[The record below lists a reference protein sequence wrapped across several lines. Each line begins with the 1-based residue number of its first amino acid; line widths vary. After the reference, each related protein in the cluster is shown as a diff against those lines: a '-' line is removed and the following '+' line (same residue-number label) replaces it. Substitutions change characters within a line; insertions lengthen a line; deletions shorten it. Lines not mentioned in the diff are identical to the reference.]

1 MTADGVKFTIVMP
14 TFQRRDVVT
23 ESVRALSRQCNSPP
37 FGVVV
42 VVDGSTDGTAAA
54 LQALEPPF
62 GLTVVEQPNLGR
74 AAACN
79 RGAVAAEGEWLLFLD
94 DDMEADP
101 HLLAVHECSH
111 REGADVVV
119 GHVPLH
125 PDSRPGFLTKAVAEW
140 AEGRAMRLG
149 KQGGELGL
157 EDLLTGQMSIRRE
170 VFLRIGGFDES
181 FTRDGA
187 YGGEDLDLGRRL
199 LDAGCRIVFE
209 PEAISLQRYVVTPRQ
224 NLRQWRDWG
233 RASVLLARSHPD
245 QAEHIFR
252 HRETAF
258 DRVAGRPLRPVFR
271 ELVLA
276 LATMRL
282 EGPRVT
288 HWFFRVRNLEFFRGT
303 REAGGRPRQRPVRVL
318 CYHAIADLQGAS
330 IIEPYGIPPPEF
342 RRQLQLLARHFRFI
356 SPDEFARYL
365 RGGGVPRRAV
375 LLTFDDC
382 FRDLFVEALPLLRE
396 FRVPALAFAVTGKIG
411 GSYDW
416 DEALGAPRLPLVD
429 GVGLLAAAE
438 HITIGSHTRTHRM
451 LNRLP
456 NDALADE
463 IDGSIADLEA
473 LGLPRPQF
481 LAYPYGEHG
490 PAVRE
495 VARDAGLLGA
505 FTVEG
510 GRVRPQGERYA
521 IPRAEIL
528 RSDTGWRFVW
538 KVLTLRP
545 TRSSKRSYSPIR
557 RVRDR
562 R

>member
-1 MTADGVKFTIVMP
+1 MMADGIEFTIVIP

-23 ESVRALSRQCNSPP
+23 ESLRALSRQRNPPP
-37 FGVVV
+37 FEVVL

-54 LQALEPPF
+54 VRALELPF
-62 GLTVVEQPNLGR
+62 ALRVVEQPNRGR

-79 RGAVAAEGEWLLFLD
+79 RGAAAAEGKWLLFLD

-101 HLLAVHECSH
+101 HLLAEHECNH
-111 REGADVVV
+111 RKGADVVV
-119 GHVPLH
+119 GHVPVH
-125 PDSRPGFLTKAVAEW
+125 ADSRPGFLTKAVAAWSED
-140 AEGRAMRLG
+140 RAARLG
-149 KQGGELGL
+149 AQNGELGL
-157 EDLLTGQMSIRRE
+157 DDLLTGQMSIRRG
-170 VFLRIGGFDES
+170 VFLRVGGFDES

-199 LDAGCRIVFE
+199 QDAGYRVVFE
-209 PEAISLQRYVVTPRQ
+209 PGAISRQRYVVTPREY
-224 NLRQWRDWG
+224 LRQWRDWG
-233 RASVLLARSHPD
+233 RASVLLARAHPD
-245 QAEHIFR
+245 QAEEIFR
-252 HRETAF
+252 HRETVF
-258 DRVAGRPLRPVFR
+258 DRVVGRPLLPLFR

-276 LATMRL
+276 LAAVRL
-282 EGPRVT
+282 EGSRVT
-288 HWFFRVRNLEFFRGT
+288 YWFFRVRNLELFRGM
-303 REAGGRPRQRPVRVL
+303 RDAGGRPRQRSVRIL
-318 CYHAIADLQGAS
+318 CYHAIADLQGAPV
-330 IIEPYGIPPPEF
+330 IEPYGVPPSEF
-342 RRQLQLLARHFRFI
+342 RRQLRLLARHFRFI

-365 RGGGVPRRAV
+365 RGGGVPSRAV

-429 GVGLLAAAE
+429 GDELAAAAE
-438 HITIGSHTRTHRM
+438 HLTIGSHTRTHRM

-456 NDALADE
+456 TEVLADE
-463 IDGSIADLEA
+463 ISGSIADLEA

-490 PAVRE
+490 PTVGE

-510 GRVRPQGERYA
+510 GRVHPEGNRYA
-521 IPRAEIL
+521 IPRAEVL

-545 TRSSKRSYSPIR
+545 TRSSKRSLSIIR
-557 RVRDR
+557 R
-562 R
+562 

>member
-1 MTADGVKFTIVMP
+1 MTTDRVELTIVIP
-14 TFQRRDVVT
+14 TFQRRNVVT
-23 ESVRALSRQCNSPP
+23 ASVRALSGQRNPP
-37 FGVVV
+37 SFEVVV
-42 VVDGSTDGTAAA
+42 VVDGSNDGTAAA
-54 LQALEPPF
+54 LRALELPF
-62 GLTVVEQPNLGR
+62 ALGVVEQPNRGR

-79 RGAVAAEGEWLLFLD
+79 RGAAAAEGEWLLFLD

-101 HLLAVHECSH
+101 HLLAEHERNH
-111 REGADVVV
+111 RMGADVVV
-119 GHVPLH
+119 GHIPVH
-125 PDSRPGFLTKAVAEW
+125 EDSRPGFLTKAVAAWSED
-140 AEGRAMRLG
+140 RAARLG
-149 KQGGELGL
+149 EQNGELGL
-157 EDLLTGQMSIRRE
+157 DDLLTGQMSIRRD
-170 VFLRIGGFDES
+170 VFLRVGGFDES

-199 LDAGCRIVFE
+199 LDAGCRVVFE
-209 PEAISLQRYVVTPRQ
+209 PAAISRQRYVVTPREY
-224 NLRQWRDWG
+224 LRQWRDWG
-233 RASVLLARSHPD
+233 RASVLLARAHPD
-245 QAEHIFR
+245 HAEAIFR
-252 HRETAF
+252 HRETVF
-258 DRVAGRPLRPVFR
+258 DRLAGRPLRPLLR

-276 LATMRL
+276 LAAMRL
-282 EGPRVT
+282 EGSRVT
-288 HWFFRVRNLEFFRGT
+288 YWFFRVRNLELFRGI
-303 REAGGRPRQRPVRVL
+303 REAGGRPRQRSVRIL
-318 CYHAIADLQGAS
+318 CYHAIADLQGAPV
-330 IIEPYGIPPPEF
+330 IEPYGVPPSEF
-342 RRQLQLLARHFRFI
+342 RRQLRLLERHFRFI

-365 RGGGVPRRAV
+365 RGGGVPSRAV

-382 FRDLFVEALPLLRE
+382 FRDLFVDALPLLRE
-396 FRVPALAFAVTGKIG
+396 FRVPALAFAVTGKVG

-429 GVGLLAAAE
+429 DGELVVAAE
-438 HITIGSHTRTHRM
+438 QLMIGSHTRTHRM

-456 NDALADE
+456 ADALADE

-481 LAYPYGEHG
+481 LAYPFGEHG

-495 VARDAGLLGA
+495 AAREAGLLGA

-545 TRSSKRSYSPIR
+545 TRSSKRFSFPIR
-557 RVRDR
+557 R
-562 R
+562 